1 MTFPVTVRQWK
12 PGDRFM
18 PLGMRQMKKISDFL
32 IDMKVPVTE
41 KEQVMLLLSG
51 GDVMWV
57 MSYRIDNRFRVTE
70 ETGKILVLTL

>member
-1 MTFPVTVRQWK
+1 
-12 PGDRFM
+12 
-18 PLGMRQMKKISDFL
+18 
-32 IDMKVPVTE
+32 VTE